1 MGIFRQNFDRPGPG
15 VAKDAP
21 RKKGAA
27 RFFEIL
33 GRDAGSLF
41 KAGLLVGLAYI
52 PVGIFV
58 GFGLFSL
65 SMPVTLLAAG
75 VGGLLTGPLL
85 AGLYD
90 TVMRALRD
98 EPGYWWHTYKRAM
111 KANWKQAMIA
121 GVVLNL
127 LVGAQVFAGWAMLL
141 GAMQESL
148 AFLAGV
154 GLNVMV
160 TAMVATSLFPQMVV
174 MDVPMLTLFKNAL
187 FCTVGFAPRVL
198 AASLLQILSS
208 DPVDLD
214 ALDRFCTGGNVI
226 HLYTEVDWSSVTGT
240 LTIPDGYTLDAQGY
254 AVILGNGG
262 SLAGDV
268 TGLAG

>member
-111 KANWKQAMIA
+111 KANWKQAMLA

-127 LVGAQVFAGWAMLL
+127 LVGAQVLL
-141 GAMQESL
+141 EQRKS
-148 AFLAGV
+148 FV
-154 GLNVMV
+154 G
-160 TAMVATSLFPQMVV
+160 
-174 MDVPMLTLFKNAL
+174 D
-187 FCTVGFAPRVL
+187 APRDHDIPSHRSVAFIL
-198 AASLLQILSS
+198 TGLERSYPKQGPLPEKTGARAAAPTVQHRPGRAASPGCVGRSKVWPENRKLPLDKWGEIPYNNICCS
-208 DPVDLD
+208 DD
-214 ALDRFCTGGNVI
+214 
-226 HLYTEVDWSSVTGT
+226 
-240 LTIPDGYTLDAQGY
+240 
-254 AVILGNGG
+254 
-262 SLAGDV
+262 
-268 TGLAG
+268 

>member
-1 MGIFRQNFDRPGPG
+1 M
-15 VAKDAP
+15 
-21 RKKGAA
+21 
-27 RFFEIL
+27 
-33 GRDAGSLF
+33 
-41 KAGLLVGLAYI
+41 GLAYI

-198 AASLLQILSS
+198 AASLLQIAWWVLFLLFM
-208 DPVDLD
+208 PVSAILVPFMGFWPIVLIATLIIYKPLEK
-214 ALDRFCTGGNVI
+214 ALDLEAR
-226 HLYTEVDWSSVTGT
+226 
-240 LTIPDGYTLDAQGY
+240 
-254 AVILGNGG
+254 
-262 SLAGDV
+262 LAARREQQ
-268 TGLAG
+268 AGEE

>member
-127 LVGAQVFAGWAMLL
+127 LVGARVCAGWDMLL

-160 TAMVATSLFPQMVV
+160 TAMVATCLFPQMVV

-198 AASLLQILSS
+198 AASLLQIAWWVLFLLFM
-208 DPVDLD
+208 PVSAILVPFMGFWPIVLIATLIIYKPLEK
-214 ALDRFCTGGNVI
+214 ALDLEAR
-226 HLYTEVDWSSVTGT
+226 
-240 LTIPDGYTLDAQGY
+240 
-254 AVILGNGG
+254 
-262 SLAGDV
+262 LAARREQQ
-268 TGLAG
+268 AGEE

>member
-15 VAKDAP
+15 VPKDAP

-27 RFFEIL
+27 RYFEIL

-52 PVGIFV
+52 PVGLTA

-65 SMPVTLLAAG
+65 SLPVTLLFAG

-111 KANWKQAMIA
+111 KANWKQAMVV

-127 LVGAQVFAGWAMLL
+127 LVGTQIFTALALLL
-141 GAMQESL
+141 GVMQGSL
-148 AFLAGV
+148 AFLFGL

-160 TAMVATSLFPQMVV
+160 TSMVGTCLLPQLVV
-174 MDVPMLTLFKNAL
+174 MEAGLGTLFKNAL
-187 FCTVGFAPRVL
+187 FCAVGFAPRVI
-198 AASLLQILSS
+198 AAALLQIVWWVLLLIFM
-208 DPVDLD
+208 PATAILVPLIGFWPIVLAATLIIYKPLEQ
-214 ALDRFCTGGNVI
+214 ALDLEAR
-226 HLYTEVDWSSVTGT
+226 
-240 LTIPDGYTLDAQGY
+240 
-254 AVILGNGG
+254 
-262 SLAGDV
+262 LAARRQEGDSE
-268 TGLAG
+268 G